1 MAKSKIVFF
10 FFHSFGGLF
19 YTSDNPCSVIDRL
32 LIIIGQFR

>member
-1 MAKSKIVFF
+1 MAKSKMVF